1 MSIPRLYS
9 ISTVCLLKHYNQDYL
24 LHSLRTDF
32 TGSNGVGK
40 SIIADL
46 FQIVFI
52 ADTKYIKFA
61 TEGIDKK
68 GRKIEKL
75 PYQSAIGYVFFN
87 VEVSEG
93 KYIVI
98 GAAIFAQGNTLV
110 KPFIITSSI
119 DYNNSTIEQNSFS
132 SDKLFFNKDFIKP
145 NGEAHTLD
153 DLARIA
159 PDKYNL
165 YVHSFNTKEE
175 RINYYD
181 WLYKNE
187 LISINLV
194 KESNLKAFAKVI
206 QSFSKSKSLDIDNSN
221 SLIEYLFEEN
231 EFEIEQEYKQQ
242 EQAVQKLLHNFKT
255 TKENIN
261 DISNKQKNLLEL
273 QNLNDLKKE
282 AEYKLISGEY
292 IIEHKLKIEKLQAFK
307 KLEGEIKGKKE
318 KLEKLSKR
326 ETKFS
331 KIVDDLTKI
340 STKENS
346 AFVELTKSRTLF
358 EKLEG
363 IEDEKNLLN
372 SITIKGLISVSD
384 SSDAADYLNR
394 PANLYVETINKS
406 SGVLK
411 RYSSIKSINEKKQ
424 EQDKWLKQKVR
435 ECDEKEKQLTD
446 FKKVFQGLDE
456 NSFFIKALS
465 DNKQLSEAQQAV
477 LLYLRNI
484 FYGKPQN
491 IEEGAR
497 YTESLN
503 LLNEK
508 NITKDSVNKGWWL
521 KIGEINEFI
530 SSKPSLLPDLSK
542 IQVSSI
548 NELKNQIDVAITE
561 YDVQRGIYDGLSK
574 GIKPEHFK
582 DYDFDIDLSDHTKIS
597 NHKLAAEL
605 VGLLNQ
611 KISLLKSQYQKQFE
625 ELEKIKKEHGIAIDD
640 VKFDTL
646 VEKIGKR
653 KDIFT
658 KRKEHLKSKFEGE
671 QSDLK
676 SIKENLPL
684 LEENYTRLSSEV
696 SDAESKF
703 EKTET
708 SYKEKYSE
716 KPLPDITKESLSP
729 SDITRLNSEFQS
741 TGLKY
746 INEYN
751 QVVARYEETKEH
763 RDIRINEQVNNATFS
778 FELLE
783 QALLGRK
790 IRALDEITGHL
801 EGLNTELLSI
811 ADELLKSLTKVFGK
825 TEIYYDRYKTIVQS
839 LNDFFKGKL
848 ISNRF
853 YFKIDFNP
861 SPKLDIKWIEQ
872 LRKSAHNIAS
882 ATNTESELTPER
894 FIEDFYIRYSGNKS
908 KISIEDLLNPKR
920 YFVLVGKL
928 TDEKGKDIPGST
940 GESYTAVALLG
951 IARLSIVQDGDRA
964 GLRFIILEE
973 SATLDNVNFGM
984 FPVIAEQYG
993 YQIITMTPKPYALG
1007 GEDGWYIHHL
1017 LPGKEN
1023 RDINYPKVMS
1033 YFRTTKDRTE
1043 LETYLKVKYP

>member
-1 MSIPRLYS
+1 MNLPQLYS

-24 LHSLRTDF
+24 LHTLRTDF

-75 PYQSAIGYVFFN
+75 PYQSGIGYVFFN
-87 VEVSEG
+87 IEVVTG

-119 DYNNSTIEQNSFS
+119 DYNNKTIEQNSFS
-132 SDKLFFNKDFIKP
+132 SDKLFFSKDFIKP

-159 PDKYNL
+159 PDKHNL

-231 EFEIEQEYKQQ
+231 EYEIEQEYKQQ

-255 TKENIN
+255 TKGNIS
-261 DISNKQKNLLEL
+261 DISSKQKNLLDL
-273 QNLNDLKKE
+273 QNLNNSKKD
-282 AEYKLISGEY
+282 AEYKLISSEY
-292 IIEHKLKIEKLQAFK
+292 IAEHKIKLEKNSAFK
-307 KLEGEIKGKKE
+307 KLEGEIKNKE
-318 KLEKLSKR
+318 EKFEKLSKR
-326 ETKFS
+326 EAKFS
-331 KIVDDLTKI
+331 GIVDAITKI
-340 STKENS
+340 STKENETYS
-346 AFVELTKSRTLF
+346 ELTRSRSVF
-358 EKLEG
+358 EKLEK
-363 IEDEKNLLN
+363 IEDEKVLLESIDTRNLLSIDN
-372 SITIKGLISVSD
+372 SN
-384 SSDAADYLNR
+384 DASDYLNR
-394 PANLYVETINKS
+394 PASLYIETINKS
-406 SGVLK
+406 AEVLK
-411 RYSSIKSINEKKQ
+411 RYSTVKAIDEKKTD
-424 EQDKWLKQKVR
+424 QDKWLKQKIGELDV
-435 ECDEKEKQLTD
+435 KEKQLTD
-446 FKKVFQGLDE
+446 FKKVIDGLDE

-465 DNKQLSEAQQAV
+465 DNKQLSKSQQAI

-484 FYGKPQN
+484 FYGKPSN
-491 IEEGAR
+491 IEEGSR
-497 YTESLN
+497 YTDSLN
-503 LLNEK
+503 LLSEN
-508 NITKDSVNKGWWL
+508 NITEDNENKGWWL
-521 KIGEINEFI
+521 KIGDINEFV
-530 SSKPSLLPDLSK
+530 SSKSALLPDLSK
-542 IQVSSI
+542 IQVNTI
-548 NELKNQIDVAITE
+548 NELKNQIDQAILE
-561 YDVQRGIYDGLSK
+561 FSAQRNIYENLSK
-574 GIKPEHFK
+574 GVKSENFNE
-582 DYDFDIDLSDHTKIS
+582 YDFDVDLSDYTKIS
-597 NHKLAAEL
+597 GHKLAAEL
-605 VGLLNQ
+605 VGLINQ
-611 KISLLKSQYQKQFE
+611 KISLLKSQYQKQLE
-625 ELEKIKKEHGIAIDD
+625 ELEKFKRNHGISVNDT
-640 VKFDTL
+640 KFDAL
-646 VEKIGKR
+646 VEFVEKR
-653 KDIFT
+653 KNIFS
-658 KRKEHLKSKFEGE
+658 KRKEHLKGKFDGE
-671 QSDLK
+671 QSDVK

-684 LEENYTRLSSEV
+684 LKDSFNRLSSELTE
-696 SDAESKF
+696 AEDKF
-703 EKTET
+703 QKTEI
-708 SYKEKYSE
+708 SYKEKYPES
-716 KPLPDITKESLSP
+716 PLPDITKEPLSQ
-729 SDITRLNSEFQS
+729 SEITKLNAEFQS
-741 TGLKY
+741 IGLKY

-763 RDIRINEQVNNATFS
+763 RDSRINEQVNNATFS
-778 FELLE
+778 FEILE

-790 IRALDEITGHL
+790 IKALDEITGHL

-882 ATNTESELTPER
+882 STNTESELTPER
-894 FIEDFYIRYSGNKS
+894 FIEDFYIKYSGNKS

-984 FPVIAEQYG
+984 FPIIAKEYG

-1033 YFRTTKDRTE
+1033 YFRTTKGRTE
-1043 LETYLKVKYP
+1043 LETYLKVKHS